1 MERDRLVLALDRLL
15 GTEEVEDCSLNGL
28 QVEGPEEI
36 ELIAFAVDAS
46 LATMEEAVDL
56 EPVPHCIGE
65 TGQLDAVRA
74 HDANAAKLQSL
85 REIEDRAAF
94 HQSGEGALGGE
105 RGYVRRQRGCDP
117 GG

>member
-46 LATMEEAVDL
+46 LAAIEEAVDL
-56 EPVPHCIGE
+56 
-65 TGQLDAVRA
+65 
-74 HDANAAKLQSL
+74 
-85 REIEDRAAF
+85 
-94 HQSGEGALGGE
+94 GAGLLIVHHGLFW
-105 RGYVRRQRGCDP
+105 RSP
-117 GG
+117 